1 MICPNNSVDTPSIL
15 ILHEHFYHAI
25 NPPRGEHSSKLPKGL
40 LDELFA
46 LDKGIRYVAILSVRG
61 AHLEGGMRPGTVS
74 LNPEDEENK
83 MFLQATVARGM
94 SESWRRF
101 FGDFKFSFFAYE
113 KLNLVE
119 FPYGEN
125 VLLVTTEPRVPLTV
139 AHDIIK
145 IINKYKKTSSK
156 ENLR

>member
-1 MICPNNSVDTPSIL
+1 M
-15 ILHEHFYHAI
+15 
-25 NPPRGEHSSKLPKGL
+25 PREL
-40 LDELFA
+40 LDEIFS
-46 LDKGIRYVAILSVRG
+46 LDKGVRYVSILSARG

-83 MFLQATVARGM
+83 MFLQATVGRGM

-101 FGDFKFSFFAYE
+101 FGEFKFSFLAHE
-113 KLNLVE
+113 KVNVFQ

-125 VLLVTTEPRVPLTV
+125 VLLVTTEPNVSMTRG
-139 AHDIIK
+139 HDIIK
-145 IINKYKKTSSK
+145 IINKCRKTSSK